1 MERKKRALVG
11 AGLGALAGAGV
22 GTYMDRQEA
31 KLRAELDRT
40 GVSVTRI
47 GDNITL
53 NMPGNVTFATDSSD
67 LNAGFFDVLNSV
79 SMVVNEYEQTV
90 IEIAGHTDS
99 TGTDAYN
106 QQLSDRRAGAV
117 SSYLRTR
124 EVLDDRIITV
134 GMGEGR
140 PVATNETVEGRQQ
153 NRRVELTLVP
163 LTSELISETRGLARR
178 KAQKNEGAS
187 NDAPF
192 FHWPRCRYAGT
203 HLSPELRDRIRLDLA
218 DALRRDVVLRGEL
231 VQGRLS
237 IREPAAREDVAAAGV
252 ELVERHVQAIMA
264 RPCPSRPARSSARD
278 RRSGSADTRPG
289 RNPRRRLGSG
299 SNDTSRPLKRCSIS
313 ATSRVVT
320 PKSLATASASSLLSQ
335 PRCFLAL
342 RRLKNSLR

>member
-1 MERKKRALVG
+1 MQNRDKSKVGAAVIGAVLIVSACTTIDPYTREEQTARAQRQAMIGAAAGAAVGLITGDSSMERKKRALVG

-53 NMPGNVTFATDSSD
+53 NMPGNVTFATNSAD

-79 SMVVNEYEQTV
+79 SMVVNEFEQTV

-106 QQLSDRRAGAV
+106 QQLSERRAAAV

-124 EVLDDRIITV
+124 EVLDERIITV

-140 PVATNETVEGRQQ
+140 PVAPNETVDGRQQ

-163 LTSELISETRGLARR
+163 LTLT
-178 KAQKNEGAS
+178 
-187 NDAPF
+187 
-192 FHWPRCRYAGT
+192 
-203 HLSPELRDRIRLDLA
+203 
-218 DALRRDVVLRGEL
+218 
-231 VQGRLS
+231 
-237 IREPAAREDVAAAGV
+237 
-252 ELVERHVQAIMA
+252 
-264 RPCPSRPARSSARD
+264 
-278 RRSGSADTRPG
+278 
-289 RNPRRRLGSG
+289 
-299 SNDTSRPLKRCSIS
+299 
-313 ATSRVVT
+313 
-320 PKSLATASASSLLSQ
+320 
-335 PRCFLAL
+335 
-342 RRLKNSLR
+342 